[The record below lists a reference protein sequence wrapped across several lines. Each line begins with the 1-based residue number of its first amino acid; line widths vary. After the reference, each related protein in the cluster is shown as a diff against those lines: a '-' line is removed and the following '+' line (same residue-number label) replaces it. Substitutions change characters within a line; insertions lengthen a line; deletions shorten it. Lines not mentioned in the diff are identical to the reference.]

1 MRVITGSARGVNLKA
16 PAGLSTRPT
25 ADRVKQAMFN
35 IIQYEIGGEVLD
47 LFAGSGQLGIEA
59 LSRGASYAVF
69 VDARND
75 AVEIIRENLHRTK
88 LAERAEIVRGDFD
101 AYLRRCRR
109 RFRLIFLDPP
119 YAEKSLENAINRLAE
134 IDILAEGGII
144 ITERPV
150 DKPLPGDFPG
160 LTRSQDYRYG
170 KTVVTLFRKGYD
182 V

>member
-1 MRVITGSARGVNLKA
+1 M
-16 PAGLSTRPT
+16 
-25 ADRVKQAMFN
+25 
-35 IIQYEIGGEVLD
+35 
-47 LFAGSGQLGIEA
+47 
-59 LSRGASYAVF
+59 
-69 VDARND
+69 
-75 AVEIIRENLHRTK
+75 EIIRENLHRTK

-170 KTVVTLFRKGYD
+170 KTVVTLFRKGYN